1 MIGGGDDETKQA
13 SNDNVDKIKA
23 RTSPGRQDRGKKDY
37 RPKQGRTSELRQSPA
52 IHIWTARTIDSLT
65 AERRGRMS

>member
-23 RTSPGRQDRGKKDY
+23 RASPGRQDRGKKTTD
-37 RPKQGRTSELRQSPA
+37 LRLSKGGHQN
-52 IHIWTARTIDSLT
+52 
-65 AERRGRMS
+65 